1 MHNSMLVIPS
11 VLAWSNI
18 DGLGR
23 QRAEGHI
30 GHALGTSL
38 EQY

>member
-11 VLAWSNI
+11 VLVWNNI

-23 QRAEGHI
+23 KLAESHI
-30 GHALGTSL
+30 GHALGTSM
-38 EQY
+38 